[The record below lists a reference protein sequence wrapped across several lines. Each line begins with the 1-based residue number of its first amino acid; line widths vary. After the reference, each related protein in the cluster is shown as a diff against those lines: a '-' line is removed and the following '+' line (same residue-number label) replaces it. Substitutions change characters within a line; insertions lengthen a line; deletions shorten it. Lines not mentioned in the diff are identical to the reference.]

1 MHTVRVM
8 QNTFLAPPSEKND
21 ALRPNPGLA
30 TEYCCTQILVIML
43 FYPII
48 SPLPV
53 FTPEGTIGLPSV
65 RPSVSLSVSLS
76 VRLSVCQS
84 VSLSVR

>member
-1 MHTVRVM
+1 MFKTTYFVFVIII
-8 QNTFLAPPSEKND
+8 AVV
-21 ALRPNPGLA
+21 
-30 TEYCCTQILVIML
+30 ILL
-43 FYPII
+43 I

-65 RPSVSLSVSLS
+65 RLS

-84 VSLSVR
+84 VR